1 MIKIVWLTVLINFV
15 FCREGSEGSEGIEG
29 IEGSEGSE
37 VYGGCVLG
45 EGIDD

>member
-1 MIKIVWLTVLINFV
+1 MIKIFWLTVLIDFV
-15 FCREGSEGSEGIEG
+15 FCSEGIEG
-29 IEGSEGSE
+29 IEGSE